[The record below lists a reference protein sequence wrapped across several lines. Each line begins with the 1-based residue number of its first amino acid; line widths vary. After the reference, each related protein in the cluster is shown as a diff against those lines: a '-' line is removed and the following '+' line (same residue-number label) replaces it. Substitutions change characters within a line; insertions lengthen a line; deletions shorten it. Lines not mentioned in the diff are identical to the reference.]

1 MIKVLIFL
9 LLQQEKVRATWSVTF
24 ENPDHCAFKGSSV
37 EFKCS
42 YSYPEDESVR
52 ETAWFKGMLQ
62 DETWKRVRLSV
73 LPSYTNRSDYQ
84 GDHINNCSLVL
95 HNLQED
101 DTGHYFFWFDTNK
114 YGRRSKQSVHLSV
127 TELKA
132 SIRPIRVR
140 AGDRVT
146 LECTTTCQNH
156 RTIWFRDGRRVTEPE
171 FQAQTEYAGNYSCTI
186 EGLNSLQSDPVAL
199 DVLYSPLNVTIEVNR
214 SGPLLVGSSVTLT
227 CRSAANPA
235 ADTYTWWYR
244 RDVSNS
250 SLQLQ
255 EGSGQV
261 LSFSSVQLTH
271 TGTYICQAGNPVGQS
286 RSAEVLLTVEDTVHP
301 FIVLGIGIKVIFL
314 LVLTPVI
321 IWTWKRRSHSDAN
334 KENNSNDYENVIV
347 G

>member
-9 LLQQEKVRATWSVTF
+9 LLQQAEKVRATWSVTF
-24 ENPDHCAFKGSSV
+24 ENPDHCALKGTSV

-52 ETAWFKGMLQ
+52 ETAWFKGMLE
-62 DETWKRVRLSV
+62 DDTWKR
-73 LPSYTNRSDYQ
+73 
-84 GDHINNCSLVL
+84 
-95 HNLQED
+95 ED
-101 DTGHYFFWFDTNK
+101 DTGHYYFWFDTNK
-114 YGRRSKQSVHLSV
+114 YGRRSKKSVHLSV

-156 RTIWFRDGRRVTEPE
+156 RTIWFRDGRRVMELE
-171 FQAQTEYAGNYSCTI
+171 FHAQTEHAGNYSCTI

-199 DVLYSPLNVTIEVNR
+199 DVLYSPLNVSIEVSG

-235 ADTYTWWYR
+235 ADTFTWWYR

-261 LSFSSVQLTH
+261 LSISSVELTH
-271 TGTYICQAGNPVGQS
+271 TGAYICQAGNPMGQS
-286 RSAEVLLTVEDTVHP
+286 RSAQVLLTVEDTGGTAGGVKAFTFLDVF
-301 FIVLGIGIKVIFL
+301 FIYL
-314 LVLTPVI
+314 
-321 IWTWKRRSHSDAN
+321 D
-334 KENNSNDYENVIV
+334 
-347 G
+347 